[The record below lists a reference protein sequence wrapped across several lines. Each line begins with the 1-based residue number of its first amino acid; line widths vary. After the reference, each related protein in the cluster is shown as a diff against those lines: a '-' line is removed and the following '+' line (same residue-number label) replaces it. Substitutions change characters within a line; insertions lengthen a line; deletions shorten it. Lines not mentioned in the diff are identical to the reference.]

1 LFFQWILKYGGLAWD
16 EESFGFSVEPH
27 MVTKATYPV
36 HLTPVLFESRHD
48 FLDTNFLL
56 KQHNAIF
63 FYGLLASQE
72 NRRLWTHHTRGGDW
86 IVNSL
91 KFIFKQDNLFPFF
104 NGKLTTFYIHCFSF
118 NSLKFGWWCWTP
130 RNSIMSSLQICI
142 VKVFCN
148 PNTV

>member
-1 LFFQWILKYGGLAWD
+1 MFFQWILKYGGLAWD

-36 HLTPVLFESRHD
+36 HLTSVLFESRHD

-63 FYGLLASQE
+63 LMDFWPHKKTE
-72 NRRLWTHHTRGGDW
+72 DFEHTTPGGGDW

-91 KFIFKQDNLFPFF
+91 KFIFKQDNLFPFL

-142 VKVFCN
+142 L
-148 PNTV
+148 